1 MPQEEF
7 FTTQT
12 DITAAKVKFYQD
24 YIGGY
29 LIKVLMA
36 FGKCFVAD
44 LLCGPGKN
52 GNNPGSPLVLLEQ
65 AKLMLSSEPLLRAH
79 PNPDVKILFNDI
91 NPEHIENLKVEL
103 QAFGP
108 VRHVSILGPTSK
120 PFNEILL
127 QLPPVLRLKIPKF
140 FFLDPFAYSTIQLTD
155 IGQLIA
161 SDYTEVML
169 FLPTQDAYRFAATE
183 NIPPGTRNF
192 LENFTTLGVH
202 NYDGIEDFN
211 KSICQKFRDSFGLK
225 FVRPILLDGGQRKHT
240 LFLLTKHVRGM
251 MLANKIFWDK
261 SPSGLGIRNAAG
273 EDLLFNTGTCSPD
286 FLQFTTLF
294 KDTLKS
300 LGSMSNQQIIEFT
313 ATHGFLPEHVKT
325 ILDEMKENGEIS
337 VIHINDGK
345 KGMYIAES
353 NWDKAKSI
361 IKYNR

>member
-44 LLCGPGKN
+44 LLCGPGRN
-52 GNNPGSPLVLLEQ
+52 GDNPGSPLVLLEQ
-65 AKLMLSSEPLLRAH
+65 AKKMLASDHLLNTRR
-79 PNPDVKILFNDI
+79 NPEVRILFNDI
-91 NPEHIENLKVEL
+91 NPEHIENLKNEL
-103 QAFGP
+103 RAFGP
-108 VRHVSILGPTSK
+108 TPHISIAGIMSS
-120 PFNEILL
+120 PFREIM
-127 QLPPVLRLKIPKF
+127 QKLPPILRLKTPKF
-140 FFLDPFAYSTIQLTD
+140 FFLDPFAYTTIQLED

-169 FLPTQDAYRFAATE
+169 FLPSQDVYRFAAAKK
-183 NIPPGTRNF
+183 IPPGTRNF

-202 NYDGIEDFN
+202 NYDGIDDFN
-211 KSICQKFRDSFGLK
+211 KSICQKFRESFGLK

-261 SPSGLGIRNAAG
+261 SPDGLGIRNAAG
-273 EDLLFNTGTCSPD
+273 EDLLFNTGTCSAD

-300 LGSMSNQQIIEFT
+300 LGSMNNQQIIEFT

-337 VIHINDGK
+337 VTHINDGK
-345 KGMYIAES
+345 KGMYIAEN